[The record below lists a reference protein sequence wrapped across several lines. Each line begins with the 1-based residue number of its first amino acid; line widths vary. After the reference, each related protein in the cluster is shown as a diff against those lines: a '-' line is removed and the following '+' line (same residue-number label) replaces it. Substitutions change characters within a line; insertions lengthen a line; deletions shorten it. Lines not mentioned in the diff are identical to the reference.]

1 MTEPISAIATAVA
14 IDPASQNAAA
24 AGAPLHATSPAGL
37 QPGAAQPT
45 EKKIFAEL
53 MQGPASEAPHVDKS
67 SSFADGARS
76 LAARFGDNMRSF
88 EDMRHSMM
96 QSVDLRDPIKTMFAM
111 TDHAIE
117 ANMMF
122 TKLHLST
129 SLASSATSLFSTLL
143 KNQQ

>member
-1 MTEPISAIATAVA
+1 MTDPISAIATAVA
-14 IDPASQNAAA
+14 TDPASQNAASA
-24 AGAPLHATSPAGL
+24 AVHATAPAGL
-37 QPGAAQPT
+37 QPGAATPAET
-45 EKKIFAEL
+45 MDFARL
-53 MQGPASEAPHVDKS
+53 MQGPPGAAVHAHESTGV
-67 SSFADGARS
+67 ADGARS
-76 LAARFGDNMRSF
+76 LAARFGDNLRSF
-88 EDMRHSMM
+88 EDMRHSML

-122 TKLHLST
+122 TKLHIST

>member
-1 MTEPISAIATAVA
+1 MTDPISAIATATA
-14 IDPASQNAAA
+14 IDPASQAATTA
-24 AGAPLHATSPAGL
+24 ALHAPATTGPA
-37 QPGAAQPT
+37 PGAATPT
-45 EKKIFAEL
+45 ETRSFAEL
-53 MQGPASEAPHVDKS
+53 MQGPPGASAHAHADGL
-67 SSFADGARS
+67 ADGARS
-76 LAARFGDNMRSF
+76 LAARFGDNLRTF
-88 EDMRHSMM
+88 EDMRHSML

>member
-1 MTEPISAIATAVA
+1 MTEPISAIATAA
-14 IDPASQNAAA
+14 ATDPASRATAAA
-24 AGAPLHATSPAGL
+24 PVHAAAPAPL
-37 QPGAAQPT
+37 QPGTATQT
-45 EKKIFAEL
+45 ETKTFAEFV
-53 MQGPASEAPHVDKS
+53 QGPPGAAAHAHDSTGLAE
-67 SSFADGARS
+67 GARS
-76 LAARFGDNMRSF
+76 LAARFGDNLRSF
-88 EDMRHSMM
+88 EDMRHSML
-96 QSVDLRDPIKTMFAM
+96 QSVDLHDPIKTMFAM

>member
-1 MTEPISAIATAVA
+1 MTEPISAIATAIA
-14 IDPASQNAAA
+14 TDPASRAAA
-24 AGAPLHATSPAGL
+24 TAPVHATAPAAL
-37 QPGAAQPT
+37 QPGAATPT
-45 EKKIFAEL
+45 ETRTFAAL
-53 MQGPASEAPHVDKS
+53 VQGPPGATAHAHGPAG
-67 SSFADGARS
+67 FADGARS
-76 LAARFGDNMRSF
+76 LAARFGDNLRSF
-88 EDMRHSMM
+88 EDMRHSML
-96 QSVDLRDPIKTMFAM
+96 QSVDLHDPIKTMFAM

>member
-1 MTEPISAIATAVA
+1 MSDPVAAIAASMAVDPSSQGAAVVQTAAMPSQGQPSVVPA
-14 IDPASQNAAA
+14 HDARAFAAFMSGTPTPASH
-24 AGAPLHATSPAGL
+24 AGASTLTDSARSV
-37 QPGAAQPT
+37 AAQ
-45 EKKIFAEL
+45 
-53 MQGPASEAPHVDKS
+53 
-67 SSFADGARS
+67 
-76 LAARFGDNMRSF
+76 FGDNLRSF
-88 EDMRHSMM
+88 EDMRHSML

-129 SLASSATSLFSTLL
+129 SLASSATSLFGTLL